1 MLTPIAEPQQKRLVA
16 AQPGAEFERLAPQ
29 LERVSLPL
37 GEMLYEPGQ
46 QLQHAYFPTTAIGVL
61 RRGAQRVAA
70 LAG

>member
-1 MLTPIAEPQQKRLVA
+1 MLTPFAGAHQNLLIAAL
-16 AQPGAEFERLAPQ
+16 PGAEFERLAPHP
-29 LERVSLPL
+29 ERVSLSL
-37 GEMLYEPGQ
+37 GEMLYEPGP